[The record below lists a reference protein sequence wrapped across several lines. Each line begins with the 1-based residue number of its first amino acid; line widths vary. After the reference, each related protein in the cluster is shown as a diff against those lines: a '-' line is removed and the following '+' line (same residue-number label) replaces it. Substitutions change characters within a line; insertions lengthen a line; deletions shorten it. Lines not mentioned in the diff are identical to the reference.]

1 MKLLNC
7 LGFNGIIEK
16 NKRGKIKMKKF
27 RILPIILLLLAVLAA
42 CSKVESDDV
51 STTAA
56 QTQAQTEY
64 DFSPVVDAFAEITQ
78 GDLIDEITD
87 ASESALTTL
96 IDELTS
102 DDKTTEKETQAEE
115 STAKETEKAT
125 EKTTAKATEATT
137 EKATEPESSAST
149 TVKVTVKEGQA
160 LTEIFKVLDEKGVAD
175 FDELM
180 ETAATYDYSYYP
192 LVAAIPSNANRCFK
206 LEGYLFPDTYEFYYG
221 QKPQDVI
228 GRFLRNGKAKIT
240 DSMMS
245 QASALGYSMDEVIT
259 VASIIEKEG
268 ANSKEVAKIAAVI
281 YNRLEA
287 GMKLQMDSSI
297 YYIERHVKPYLTG
310 DVNRYNS
317 YYNTYKC
324 SALPAGPI
332 SNPGMRTINAA
343 LNPADVPYLYF
354 CHDENANYY
363 YAETYE
369 EHQENLKLAGLA

>member
-1 MKLLNC
+1 
-7 LGFNGIIEK
+7 
-16 NKRGKIKMKKF
+16 MKK
-27 RILPIILLLLAVLAA
+27 IILLFLLITVVLAA
-42 CSKVESDDV
+42 CSKNESNEV
-51 STTAA
+51 S
-56 QTQAQTEY
+56 QTEKQTHSATEY
-64 DFSPVVDAFAEITQ
+64 DFSHVVDAFMEIT
-78 GDLIDEITD
+78 
-87 ASESALTTL
+87 SESTLENISDTSLTALETL
-96 IDELTS
+96 KEELTGES
-102 DDKTTEKETQAEE
+102 KTEEKTTENKKEP
-115 STAKETEKAT
+115 STVNQEPSTEK
-125 EKTTAKATEATT
+125 KT
-137 EKATEPESSAST
+137 EKATEPTTHETTAETETQKST

-160 LTEIFKVLDEKGVAD
+160 LTEIFKTLDEKGVAD

-180 ETAATYDYSYYP
+180 QTAQTYDYSYYP
-192 LVAAIPSNANRCFK
+192 LVNAIPSNANRCFK

-240 DSMMS
+240 DSMLS

-281 YNRLEA
+281 YNRLDA
-287 GMKLQMDSSI
+287 GMKLQMDSCI

-310 DVNRYNS
+310 DINRYNS

-354 CHDENANYY
+354 CHDKNANYY
-363 YAETYE
+363 YAETFE
-369 EHQENLKLAGLA
+369 EHQENLKLAGIE